1 MKLVIQIVIFSFLNT
16 ISAQYYDVTIYE
28 KIANNLGGLDVTFDN
43 EDWFGYS
50 VEGIGDLDGD
60 GVNDVAVGSLKD
72 DDGGNNK
79 GAVYI
84 LFLNEDGSVNYHQ
97 KISETE
103 GGFEGDLDNWDI
115 FGTSISYL
123 GDLNNDGIIE
133 IGVGAEYDGD
143 GGYWHGAV
151 WILSLN
157 NDGTVNSHV
166 KISDTEG
173 GFEGILGDSDVFGTD
188 IELLGDLND
197 DGYNDIAVSAR
208 RDPDGGSDRGA
219 VYILFLNSDLTVN
232 SFQKIS
238 DTQGGFEGDLDGQDY
253 FGGSIANIGDLNG
266 DGVIDLAVGA
276 YRDDD
281 GGENKG
287 AVYILFLNSDGTVND
302 YQKISELYGGFEGN
316 LNENSRFGQSIDLA
330 PDINEDGFKEIIVGA
345 IGLNANDEN
354 NIGAFFILNLNPNG
368 TVNSSVKFTEG
379 YQYFDGDLNSGDA
392 FGFSVSYL
400 GFLTDK
406 QTIGVGACFDDVDGY
421 EKGSVWTLQL
431 GDILSIESLES
442 RNNNFIYPNPSRNAF
457 SLNDIKD
464 IKSIQVVDMN
474 GKQIVLFKDIEKN
487 FFNVS
492 YLPTGE
498 YIIFVNNIKGDTF
511 SYKLIKN

>member
-266 DGVIDLAVGA
+266 DGVIDIAVGA

-302 YQKISELYGGFEGN
+302 YQKISELYGGFDGD
-316 LNENSRFGQSIDLA
+316 LNENSFFGQSIDFA
-330 PDINEDGFKEIIVGA
+330 TDINEDGYKEIIVGA
-345 IGLNANDEN
+345 RGLNANGEN
-354 NIGAFFILNLNPNG
+354 NLGAFYIINLKSDG
-368 TVNSSVKFTEG
+368 TVNSSVKFSEG
-379 YQYFDGDLNSGDA
+379 TQYFDGNINSGDA
-392 FGFSVSYL
+392 FGFSVSYIKD
-400 GFLTDK
+400 LTEK
-406 QTIGVGACFDDVDGY
+406 NCVVVGACFDDEDGFQ
-421 EKGSVWTLQL
+421 KGSVWILQL
-431 GDILSIESLES
+431 GAILSIEGEGET
-442 RNNNFIYPNPSRNAF
+442 NNIYLFPNPTRNGF
-457 SLNDIKD
+457 SLNDVKEIST
-464 IKSIQVVDMN
+464 IIVFDMY
-474 GKQIVLFKDIEKN
+474 GKQIVTFSNIEKN
-487 FFNVS
+487 LFSVA
-492 YLPTGE
+492 YLTVGE
-498 YIIFVNNIKGDTF
+498 YIIQVIDSNGKSSSF
-511 SYKLIKN
+511 KLIKD